1 MTAISRLRFAH
12 LAWFSRPKGE
22 RWLWRHMRRHQV
34 ARIVQLGVGDAR
46 HARLLIEVAQ
56 RFAPHGHVQYTGV
69 DLFEAGP
76 FEAGQFQAKLVEAE
90 APVEAETFETGA
102 AHAGLT
108 LKETHCRL
116 TATGGEIRLV
126 PGNPL
131 TALRRVA
138 NNLSGTQLLLISAN
152 TDEAALEQAW
162 FYVPRMLNTDSLVLR
177 ERRLPDDQV
186 EWQRVERSQIESLA
200 RSAAPRRAA

>member
-1 MTAISRLRFAH
+1 MAAMGRLKFAH
-12 LAWFSRPKGE
+12 LAWFSQPKGE

-46 HARLLIEVAQ
+46 RARLLIEVAQ
-56 RFAPHGHVQYTGV
+56 RFAPHGHVQYTGI
-69 DLFEAGP
+69 DLFESGPFESGP
-76 FEAGQFQAKLVEAE
+76 FEAK
-90 APVEAETFETGA
+90 PVEAGA
-102 AHAGLT
+102 ARGGLT

-126 PGNPL
+126 PGTPL

-138 NNLSGTQLLLISAN
+138 NTLSGTQLLLISAN

-162 FYVPRMLNTDSLVLR
+162 FYVPRMLDTDSLVLR
-177 ERRLPDDQV
+177 ERRLPDEQV